1 MRNLRRVD
9 HSASSTHCWRVTVQ
23 RRTEVFTR
31 DFSDGVHGGREQA
44 LQAAL
49 AYRDTVIETH
59 PPLSKPDYCAIVKKN
74 NRSGVSGLSRVDGW
88 DLSRGRR
95 MRRLYWEVQWPIENG
110 RSRHRK
116 FSILKYGEEGAYQL
130 ALAARETALEALAS
144 QTFSPYDTLSGRSGM
159 RT

>member
-9 HSASSTHCWRVTVQ
+9 HAASSTHCWRVSIQ
-23 RRTEVFTR
+23 RRTELFTR

-49 AYRDTVIETH
+49 AYRNTVIETH
-59 PPLSKPDYCAIVKKN
+59 PPFGKPEYCRILKKS
-74 NRSGVSGLSRVDGW
+74 NRSGVSGLTRVDRLE
-88 DLSRGRR
+88 LSKGRR
-95 MRRLYWEVQWPIENG
+95 MRRLYWEVQWPIGNG

-130 ALAARETALEALAS
+130 ALTAREAALEALAS
-144 QTFSPYDTLSGRSGM
+144 QTFSPYEAASSRHVS
-159 RT
+159 